1 MAYAK
6 MRSLLEQTSSWDKDE
21 RYMATSDLCAELQKD
36 VSMDRQMEE
45 LVCTAVLK
53 RLRDSSNDV
62 RSIAVKCL
70 GVLVKK
76 VGLAQVKE
84 IAEKLCDL
92 VLEGKTD
99 LLDVYSIGLKRLV
112 SDVPDTVGASIAQPL
127 AVKLLPGIQQDAS
140 DEVKLEC
147 LDNMA
152 DIFKR
157 FGTPLGP
164 DHEMV
169 YFFFLRISLSA
180 IFILKLNGCFF
191 PFLVGSLRLC

>member
-1 MAYAK
+1 MGTEVIPNGGYIKDERSARTMAYAK
-6 MRSLLEQTSSWDKDE
+6 MRSLVEQTSSWDKDE
-21 RYMATSDLCAELQKD
+21 RYMATSDLCADLQKD
-36 VSMDRQMEE
+36 VSMDRQMED

-84 IAEKLCDL
+84 IAQKLCDL
-92 VLEGKTD
+92 VLEGKTE

-112 SDVPDTVGASIAQPL
+112 SDVPDTVGASIAHPL
-127 AVKLLPGIQQDAS
+127 AIKLLPGICQDDS

-157 FGTPLGP
+157 FGTPLAP

-169 YFFFLRISLSA
+169 
-180 IFILKLNGCFF
+180 CFF
-191 PFLVGSLRLC
+191 SCM